1 MGQHNAGPM
10 NYLQL
15 DFHISGTVASRW
27 TTHEHATVDLGSH
40 DNRECTPDPLDVPSR
55 PRIRK
60 RTTGLAPRPN
70 WSPTRA
76 RARKTLRHG
85 ILRSPHSQPPTQQP
99 WTERAG

>member
-1 MGQHNAGPM
+1 MPMGQHNAGPM

-15 DFHISGTVASRW
+15 NFHIEGTVASRW
-27 TTHEHATVDLGSH
+27 TTHELAAVDLGSH
-40 DNRECTPDPLDVPSR
+40 DNRELFPDPLDVLSR

-76 RARKTLRHG
+76 EPEKLSDTG
-85 ILRSPHSQPPTQQP
+85 FQFPPDPPQDRP
-99 WTERAG
+99 DA